1 MYHMNKTI
9 LITFS
14 YWMLAV
20 IIIAIILLSL
30 GYPFAQGLLMGS
42 LFLPGTFIVKF
53 LLPKA
58 LKEEGGKRIMS
69 SVFLFLGVAVLEF
82 LLIVSVHIWISDQAY
97 PSIAGVLVNP
107 MFVAVVITLLCLGDW
122 FLSKYLS
129 SILPEDKTITFISD
143 RHKVSILPSEILYI
157 ESNDR
162 EVTIY
167 ATENRTYRNK
177 TGISQWENILGDNFI
192 RIHRSYIVNRASIK
206 SIDKDFICI
215 GEIELPISRKYY
227 KAVKVL
233 EGSELDEESR
243 FRISSV

>member
-1 MYHMNKTI
+1 MNKTI

-14 YWMLAV
+14 YWILAV
-20 IIIAIILLSL
+20 TIIAMILLSL
-30 GYPFAQGLLMGS
+30 GYPFALGLLMGS
-42 LFLPGTFIVKF
+42 LFLPGTFLVKY
-53 LLPKA
+53 LLPKIF
-58 LKEEGGKRIMS
+58 KEESKKKTANTI
-69 SVFLFLGVAVLEF
+69 FLFIAVAVLEF
-82 LLIVSVHIWISDQAY
+82 LLIISVHIWISDQAY

-122 FLSKYLS
+122 FLSKYLT

-177 TGISQWENILGDNFI
+177 TGISQWESILGDDFI
-192 RIHRSYIVNRASIK
+192 RIHRSYIVNREAIT
-206 SIDKDFICI
+206 SIDKEYVYI
-215 GEIELPISRKYY
+215 GDSQLPISRKYY
-227 KAVKVL
+227 KVVL
-233 EGSELDEESR
+233 AEEHHNL
-243 FRISSV
+243 

>member
-1 MYHMNKTI
+1 MNKTI

-14 YWMLAV
+14 YWILAV
-20 IIIAIILLSL
+20 IIIATILLSL
-30 GYPFAQGLLMGS
+30 GYPFALGLLMGS
-42 LFLPGTFIVKF
+42 LFLPGTFLVKY
-53 LLPKA
+53 LLPKIF
-58 LKEEGGKRIMS
+58 KEKS
-69 SVFLFLGVAVLEF
+69 KKKTANTVFLFIAVAVLEF
-82 LLIVSVHIWISDQAY
+82 LLIISVHIWISDQAY

-122 FLSKYLS
+122 FMSKYLS

-177 TGISQWENILGDNFI
+177 TGISQWESILGDDFI
-192 RIHRSYIVNRASIK
+192 RIHRSYIVNREAIT

-227 KAVKVL
+227 KAVQA
-233 EGSELDEESR
+233 ESTQLL
-243 FRISSV
+243 

>member
-1 MYHMNKTI
+1 MNRTI

-14 YWMLAV
+14 YWILAV
-20 IIIAIILLSL
+20 IIIAMILLSL
-30 GYPFAQGLLMGS
+30 GYPFTLGLLMGS
-42 LFLPGTFIVKF
+42 LFLPGTFLVKY

-58 LKEEGGKRIMS
+58 VKEKGRRRILNS
-69 SVFLFLGVAVLEF
+69 IFLFMGVAVIEF

-107 MFVAVVITLLCLGDW
+107 MFIAVVITLLCLGDW
-122 FLSKYLS
+122 YLSKYLS

-143 RHKVSILPSEILYI
+143 RHKVSLQPSEILYV

-162 EVTIY
+162 DVSVY
-167 ATENRTYRNK
+167 ATDGRIYRNK

-192 RIHRSYIVNRASIK
+192 RIHRSYIVHRASIK

-227 KAVKVL
+227 KAVQA
-233 EGSELDEESR
+233 ESTQLL
-243 FRISSV
+243 

>member
-1 MYHMNKTI
+1 MNKTI

-162 EVTIY
+162 EVRIY

>member
-1 MYHMNKTI
+1 MNKTI

-20 IIIAIILLSL
+20 IMIAIILLSL
-30 GYPFAQGLLMGS
+30 GYPFALGLLMGS
-42 LFLPGTFIVKF
+42 LFLPGTFLVKY
-53 LLPKA
+53 LLPKIF
-58 LKEEGGKRIMS
+58 KEESKKKTANTI
-69 SVFLFLGVAVLEF
+69 FLFIAVAVMEF
-82 LLIVSVHIWISDQAY
+82 LLIVSVHIWISDQTY

-143 RHKVSILPSEILYI
+143 RHKVSIFPSEILYV

-162 EVTIY
+162 EVSIY

-177 TGISQWENILGDNFI
+177 TGISQWESILGDDFI
-192 RIHRSYIVNRASIK
+192 RIHRSYVVNREAITF
-206 SIDKDFICI
+206 IDKEYVYI
-215 GEIELPISRKYY
+215 GDSQLPISRKYY
-227 KAVKVL
+227 KSVL
-233 EGSELDEESR
+233 AEER
-243 FRISSV
+243 HNL

>member
-1 MYHMNKTI
+1 MNKTI

-14 YWMLAV
+14 YWILAV
-20 IIIAIILLSL
+20 IIIAMILLSL
-30 GYPFAQGLLMGS
+30 GYPFALGLLMGS
-42 LFLPGTFIVKF
+42 LFLPGTFLVKY
-53 LLPKA
+53 LLPKIF
-58 LKEEGGKRIMS
+58 KEKS
-69 SVFLFLGVAVLEF
+69 KKKTANTLFLFIAVAVLEF
-82 LLIVSVHIWISDQAY
+82 LLIISVHIWISDQAY

-177 TGISQWENILGDNFI
+177 TGISQWESILGDDFI
-192 RIHRSYIVNRASIK
+192 RIHRSYIVNREAITSINK
-206 SIDKDFICI
+206 EYVYI
-215 GEIELPISRKYY
+215 GDSQLPISRKYY
-227 KAVKVL
+227 KVVL
-233 EGSELDEESR
+233 AEEHHNL
-243 FRISSV
+243 

>member
-1 MYHMNKTI
+1 MNKTI

-14 YWMLAV
+14 YWILAV
-20 IIIAIILLSL
+20 IIIAMILLSL
-30 GYPFAQGLLMGS
+30 GYPFALGLLMGS
-42 LFLPGTFIVKF
+42 LFLPGTFLVKY
-53 LLPKA
+53 LLPKIF
-58 LKEEGGKRIMS
+58 KEKS
-69 SVFLFLGVAVLEF
+69 KKKTANTVFLFIAVAVMEF
-82 LLIVSVHIWISDQAY
+82 LLIVSVHIWISDQTY

-122 FLSKYLS
+122 FMSKYLS

-177 TGISQWENILGDNFI
+177 TGISQWESILGDDFI
-192 RIHRSYIVNRASIK
+192 RIHRSYIVNREAIT

-227 KAVKVL
+227 KAVQA
-233 EGSELDEESR
+233 ESTQLL
-243 FRISSV
+243 

>member
-1 MYHMNKTI
+1 MNKTI

-20 IIIAIILLSL
+20 IMIAIILLSL
-30 GYPFAQGLLMGS
+30 GYPFALGLLMGS
-42 LFLPGTFIVKF
+42 LFLPGTFLVKY
-53 LLPKA
+53 LLPKIF
-58 LKEEGGKRIMS
+58 KEESKKKTANTI
-69 SVFLFLGVAVLEF
+69 FLFIAVAVMEF
-82 LLIVSVHIWISDQAY
+82 LLIVSVHIWISDQTY

-177 TGISQWENILGDNFI
+177 TGISQWESILGDDFI
-192 RIHRSYIVNRASIK
+192 RIHRSYIVNREAIT
-206 SIDKDFICI
+206 SIDKEYVYI
-215 GEIELPISRKYY
+215 GDSQLPISRKYY
-227 KAVKVL
+227 KVVL
-233 EGSELDEESR
+233 AEEHHNL
-243 FRISSV
+243 

>member
-1 MYHMNKTI
+1 MNKTI

-14 YWMLAV
+14 YWILAV
-20 IIIAIILLSL
+20 IIIAMILLSL
-30 GYPFAQGLLMGS
+30 GYPFALGLLMGS
-42 LFLPGTFIVKF
+42 LFLPGTFLVKY
-53 LLPKA
+53 LLPKIF
-58 LKEEGGKRIMS
+58 KEKSKKKTANTI
-69 SVFLFLGVAVLEF
+69 FLFIAVAVLEF
-82 LLIVSVHIWISDQAY
+82 LLIISVHIWISDQAY

-177 TGISQWENILGDNFI
+177 TGISQWESILGDDFI
-192 RIHRSYIVNRASIK
+192 RIHRSYIVNREAIT

-227 KAVKVL
+227 KAVQA
-233 EGSELDEESR
+233 ESPQLL
-243 FRISSV
+243 

>member
-1 MYHMNKTI
+1 MNKTI

-20 IIIAIILLSL
+20 IIIAMILLSL
-30 GYPFAQGLLMGS
+30 GYPFALGLLMGS
-42 LFLPGTFIVKF
+42 LFLPGTFLVKY
-53 LLPKA
+53 LLPKIF
-58 LKEEGGKRIMS
+58 KEESKKKTANAI
-69 SVFLFLGVAVLEF
+69 FLFIAVAVMEF
-82 LLIVSVHIWISDQAY
+82 LLIVSVHIWISDQTY

-177 TGISQWENILGDNFI
+177 TGISQWESILGDDFI
-192 RIHRSYIVNRASIK
+192 RTHRSYIVNREAIT
-206 SIDKDFICI
+206 SIDKEYVYI
-215 GEIELPISRKYY
+215 GDSQLPISRKYY
-227 KAVKVL
+227 KVVL
-233 EGSELDEESR
+233 AEEHHNL
-243 FRISSV
+243 

>member
-1 MYHMNKTI
+1 MNKTI

-20 IIIAIILLSL
+20 IMIAIILLSL
-30 GYPFAQGLLMGS
+30 GYPFALGLLMGS
-42 LFLPGTFIVKF
+42 LFLPGTFLVKY
-53 LLPKA
+53 LLPKIF
-58 LKEEGGKRIMS
+58 KEKS
-69 SVFLFLGVAVLEF
+69 KKKTANTVFLFIAVAVMEF
-82 LLIVSVHIWISDQAY
+82 LLIVSVHIWISDQTY

-177 TGISQWENILGDNFI
+177 TGISQWESILGDDFI
-192 RIHRSYIVNRASIK
+192 RIHRSYIVNREAIT

-227 KAVKVL
+227 KAVQA
-233 EGSELDEESR
+233 ESTQLL
-243 FRISSV
+243 

>member
-1 MYHMNKTI
+1 MNKTI
-9 LITFS
+9 LIKFS
-14 YWMLAV
+14 YWILAV
-20 IIIAIILLSL
+20 IIIAMILLSL
-30 GYPFAQGLLMGS
+30 GYPFALGLLMGS
-42 LFLPGTFIVKF
+42 LFLPGTFLVKY
-53 LLPKA
+53 LLPKIF
-58 LKEEGGKRIMS
+58 KEKS
-69 SVFLFLGVAVLEF
+69 KKKTANTVFLFIAVAVLEF
-82 LLIVSVHIWISDQAY
+82 LLIISVHIWISDQAY

-122 FLSKYLS
+122 FMSKYLS

-177 TGISQWENILGDNFI
+177 TGISQWESILGDDFI
-192 RIHRSYIVNRASIK
+192 RIHRSYIVNREAIT

-227 KAVKVL
+227 KAVQA
-233 EGSELDEESR
+233 ESTQLL
-243 FRISSV
+243 

>member
-1 MYHMNKTI
+1 MNKTI

-14 YWMLAV
+14 YWILAV
-20 IIIAIILLSL
+20 IIIAMILLSL
-30 GYPFAQGLLMGS
+30 GYPFALGLLMGS
-42 LFLPGTFIVKF
+42 LFLPGTFLVKY
-53 LLPKA
+53 LLPKIF
-58 LKEEGGKRIMS
+58 KEKS
-69 SVFLFLGVAVLEF
+69 KKKTANTVFLFIAVAVLEF
-82 LLIVSVHIWISDQAY
+82 LLIISVHIWISDQAY

-177 TGISQWENILGDNFI
+177 TGISQWESILGDDFI
-192 RIHRSYIVNRASIK
+192 RIHRSYIVNREAITSINK
-206 SIDKDFICI
+206 EYVYI
-215 GEIELPISRKYY
+215 GDSQLPISRKYY
-227 KAVKVL
+227 KVVL
-233 EGSELDEESR
+233 AEEHHNL
-243 FRISSV
+243 

>member
-1 MYHMNKTI
+1 MNKTI

-14 YWMLAV
+14 YWILAV
-20 IIIAIILLSL
+20 IIIAMILLSL
-30 GYPFAQGLLMGS
+30 GYPFALGLLMGS
-42 LFLPGTFIVKF
+42 LFLPGTFLVKY
-53 LLPKA
+53 LLPKIF
-58 LKEEGGKRIMS
+58 KEESKKKTANTI
-69 SVFLFLGVAVLEF
+69 FLFIAVAVLEF
-82 LLIVSVHIWISDQAY
+82 LLIISVHIWISDQAY

-129 SILPEDKTITFISD
+129 SILPVDKTITFISD
-143 RHKVSILPSEILYI
+143 RHKVSILPSEIMYI

-162 EVTIY
+162 EVSIY

-227 KAVKVL
+227 KAVQA
-233 EGSELDEESR
+233 ESTQLL
-243 FRISSV
+243 

>member
-1 MYHMNKTI
+1 MNRTI
-9 LITFS
+9 LITLS

-20 IIIAIILLSL
+20 IMIAIILLSL
-30 GYPFAQGLLMGS
+30 GYPFALGLLMGS
-42 LFLPGTFIVKF
+42 LFLPGTFLVKF
-53 LLPKA
+53 LLPKV
-58 LKEEGGKRIMS
+58 LKEESKKKTANAI
-69 SVFLFLGVAVLEF
+69 FLFIAVAVMEF
-82 LLIVSVHIWISDQAY
+82 LLIVSLHIWISDQTY

-129 SILPEDKTITFISD
+129 SILPEDKTIIFISD

-215 GEIELPISRKYY
+215 GEIDLPISRKYY
-227 KAVKVL
+227 KVVQA
-233 EGSELDEESR
+233 ESTQLL
-243 FRISSV
+243 

>member
-1 MYHMNKTI
+1 MNKTI

-14 YWMLAV
+14 YWILAV
-20 IIIAIILLSL
+20 IIIAMILLSL
-30 GYPFAQGLLMGS
+30 GYPFALGLLMGS
-42 LFLPGTFIVKF
+42 LFLPGTFLVKY
-53 LLPKA
+53 LLPKIF
-58 LKEEGGKRIMS
+58 KEKSKKKTANTI
-69 SVFLFLGVAVLEF
+69 FLFIAVAVLEF
-82 LLIVSVHIWISDQAY
+82 LLIISVHIWISDQAY

-177 TGISQWENILGDNFI
+177 TGISQWESILGDDFI
-192 RIHRSYIVNRASIK
+192 RIHRSYIVNREAIT
-206 SIDKDFICI
+206 SIDKDFIFI

-227 KAVKVL
+227 KAVQA
-233 EGSELDEESR
+233 ESTQLL
-243 FRISSV
+243 

>member
-1 MYHMNKTI
+1 MNKTI
-9 LITFS
+9 LITVS

-20 IIIAIILLSL
+20 IIIAMILLSL
-30 GYPFAQGLLMGS
+30 GYPFALGLLMGS

-82 LLIVSVHIWISDQAY
+82 LLIVSVHIWISDHPY

-122 FLSKYLS
+122 FLSRYLS

-143 RHKVSILPSEILYI
+143 RHKVSILPAEIMYV

-162 EVTIY
+162 EVSVY
-167 ATENRTYRNK
+167 AVDGRVYRNK
-177 TGISQWENILGDNFI
+177 TGISQWENILGDDFI
-192 RIHRSYIVNRASIK
+192 RVHRSFVVRKEVIRDVTPDAVTLIDGTSI
-206 SIDKDFICI
+206 
-215 GEIELPISRKYY
+215 PVSRKYRG
-227 KAVKVL
+227 VV
-233 EGSELDEESR
+233 
-243 FRISSV
+243 SSTM

>member
-1 MYHMNKTI
+1 MNKTI

-14 YWMLAV
+14 YWILAV
-20 IIIAIILLSL
+20 IIIAMILLSL
-30 GYPFAQGLLMGS
+30 GYPFALGLLMGS
-42 LFLPGTFIVKF
+42 LFLPGTFLVKY
-53 LLPKA
+53 LLPKIF
-58 LKEEGGKRIMS
+58 KEKS
-69 SVFLFLGVAVLEF
+69 KKKTANTVFLFIAVAVLEF
-82 LLIVSVHIWISDQAY
+82 LLIISVHIWISDQAY

-177 TGISQWENILGDNFI
+177 TGISQWESILGDDFI
-192 RIHRSYIVNRASIK
+192 RIHRSYIVNREAIT

-227 KAVKVL
+227 KAVQA
-233 EGSELDEESR
+233 ESTQLL
-243 FRISSV
+243 

>member
-1 MYHMNKTI
+1 MNKTI

-14 YWMLAV
+14 YWILAV
-20 IIIAIILLSL
+20 IIIAMILLSL
-30 GYPFAQGLLMGS
+30 GYPFALGLLMGS
-42 LFLPGTFIVKF
+42 LFLPGTFLVKY
-53 LLPKA
+53 LLPKIF
-58 LKEEGGKRIMS
+58 KEKS
-69 SVFLFLGVAVLEF
+69 KKKTANTVFLFIAVAVLEF
-82 LLIVSVHIWISDQAY
+82 LLIISVHIWISDQAY

-122 FLSKYLS
+122 FMSKYLS
-129 SILPEDKTITFISD
+129 SILPVDKTITFISD

-177 TGISQWENILGDNFI
+177 TGISQWESILGDDFI
-192 RIHRSYIVNRASIK
+192 RIHRSYIVNREAIT

-227 KAVKVL
+227 KAVQA
-233 EGSELDEESR
+233 ESTQLL
-243 FRISSV
+243 

>member
-1 MYHMNKTI
+1 MNKTI
-9 LITFS
+9 LITVS
-14 YWMLAV
+14 YWILAV
-20 IIIAIILLSL
+20 TIIAMILLSL
-30 GYPFAQGLLMGS
+30 GYPFALGLLMGS
-42 LFLPGTFIVKF
+42 LFLPGTFLVKY
-53 LLPKA
+53 LLPKIF
-58 LKEEGGKRIMS
+58 KEKS
-69 SVFLFLGVAVLEF
+69 KKKTANTVFLFIAVAVLEF
-82 LLIVSVHIWISDQAY
+82 LLIISVHIWISDQAY

-177 TGISQWENILGDNFI
+177 TGISQWESILGDDFI
-192 RIHRSYIVNRASIK
+192 RIHRSYIVNREAIT
-206 SIDKDFICI
+206 SIDKEYVYI
-215 GEIELPISRKYY
+215 GDSQLPISRKYY
-227 KAVKVL
+227 KVVL
-233 EGSELDEESR
+233 AEEHHNL
-243 FRISSV
+243 

>member
-1 MYHMNKTI
+1 MNKTI

-14 YWMLAV
+14 YWILAV
-20 IIIAIILLSL
+20 IIIAMILLSL
-30 GYPFAQGLLMGS
+30 GYPFALGLLMGS

-53 LLPKA
+53 QLPKA
-58 LKEEGGKRIMS
+58 LKEEGCKRIMS

-82 LLIVSVHIWISDQAY
+82 LLIVSVHIWISDHPY

-107 MFVAVVITLLCLGDW
+107 MFVAVVITLLCLGDC

-177 TGISQWENILGDNFI
+177 TGITQWENLLGEDFI
-192 RIHRSYIVNRASIK
+192 RVHRSFVVRKESIQETLSDSLTLADGTYIPV
-206 SIDKDFICI
+206 
-215 GEIELPISRKYY
+215 SRKYREI
-227 KAVKVL
+227 VVSL
-233 EGSELDEESR
+233 SDN
-243 FRISSV
+243 

>member
-1 MYHMNKTI
+1 MNKTI

-14 YWMLAV
+14 YWILAV
-20 IIIAIILLSL
+20 IIIAMILLSL
-30 GYPFAQGLLMGS
+30 GYPFALGLLMGS
-42 LFLPGTFIVKF
+42 LFLPGTFLVKY
-53 LLPKA
+53 LLPKIF
-58 LKEEGGKRIMS
+58 KEKSKKKTANTI
-69 SVFLFLGVAVLEF
+69 FLFIAVAVLEF
-82 LLIVSVHIWISDQAY
+82 LLIISVHIWISDQAY

-177 TGISQWENILGDNFI
+177 TGISQWESILGDDFI
-192 RIHRSYIVNRASIK
+192 RIHRSYIVNREAIT

-227 KAVKVL
+227 KAVQ
-233 EGSELDEESR
+233 GESTQLL
-243 FRISSV
+243 

>member
-1 MYHMNKTI
+1 MNKTI

-14 YWMLAV
+14 YWILAV
-20 IIIAIILLSL
+20 IIIAMILLSL
-30 GYPFAQGLLMGS
+30 GYPFALGLLMGS
-42 LFLPGTFIVKF
+42 LFLPGTFLVKY
-53 LLPKA
+53 LLPKIF
-58 LKEEGGKRIMS
+58 KEKS
-69 SVFLFLGVAVLEF
+69 KKKTANTVFLFIAVAVLEF
-82 LLIVSVHIWISDQAY
+82 LLIISVHIWISDQAY

-122 FLSKYLS
+122 FMSKYLS

-192 RIHRSYIVNRASIK
+192 RIHRSYIVHRASIK

-227 KAVKVL
+227 KAVQA
-233 EGSELDEESR
+233 ESTQLL
-243 FRISSV
+243 

>member
-1 MYHMNKTI
+1 MNKTI

-20 IIIAIILLSL
+20 IMIAIILLSL
-30 GYPFAQGLLMGS
+30 GYPFALGLLMGS
-42 LFLPGTFIVKF
+42 LFLPGTFLVKY
-53 LLPKA
+53 LLPKIF
-58 LKEEGGKRIMS
+58 KEESKKKTANTI
-69 SVFLFLGVAVLEF
+69 FLFIAVAVMEF
-82 LLIVSVHIWISDQAY
+82 LLIVSVHIWISDQTY

-143 RHKVSILPSEILYI
+143 RHKVSILPSEILYV

-162 EVTIY
+162 EVIIY

-177 TGISQWENILGDNFI
+177 TGISQWESILGDDFI
-192 RIHRSYIVNRASIK
+192 RIHRSYIVNREAIT
-206 SIDKDFICI
+206 SIDKEYVRI
-215 GEIELPISRKYY
+215 GDSQLPISRKYY
-227 KAVKVL
+227 KSVL
-233 EGSELDEESR
+233 ALCVFLR
-243 FRISSV
+243 KPQSSTKSLEH